1 MSEPLCLRCDGV
13 ELVRADEVSPEIA
26 FYACPQCGRR
36 YAQRPGGALTFRWL
50 DPISV
55 ALYPVIF
62 TEAPEKVDPL
72 RIDEQFSHVSPDQLA
87 AMAAEIRLELET
99 PTQPVRDILD
109 CRAPEAELRAYLRR
123 FCERAELSPAERQK
137 R

>member
-26 FYACPQCGRR
+26 FYTCPRCERR

-50 DPISV
+50 HPISL
-55 ALYPVIF
+55 ALYPTIF
-62 TEAPEKVDPL
+62 DAAPDKIDPL
-72 RIDEQFSHVSPDQLA
+72 RIDKQFAHFPPEQLA

-99 PTQPVRDILD
+99 PTQPVRDILE
-109 CRAPEAELRAYLRR
+109 CRAPEAELRAYLRL
-123 FCERAELSPAERQK
+123 FCERAELSAARQT